1 MSLRFM
7 MESDHVLLVED
18 DEDQLVSFERILV
31 SAGYSVEK
39 ASTGMEALRLVGEG
53 QFGLAILDV
62 KLPDIQGDEVAARL
76 RARDDTVPII
86 FITGY
91 PSLQESIEAL
101 DLGIQEIL
109 LKPIEPEELIRAARD
124 ALPALGAT

>member
-1 MSLRFM
+1 